1 MTPLVELALYR
12 ILDGNIEDAQDL
24 LPAIEAE
31 GNEAMACQIRGRIQL
46 RQKKWAGAHDY
57 LQRSVSL
64 DRSSPDA
71 WICLGMASYEL
82 GFFEKAAECYRRCII
97 LQPNFGVQ
105 WMKLGAAHGMLQRH
119 PEAFTC
125 FERAVILDPNNDEC
139 HHSLAVQ
146 YSIFG
151 SDERAIVHEEKA
163 LELNP
168 NNIFARVALGAT
180 HLRMGNWLEGWRGFE
195 HRWSLPTPV
204 APWWY
209 RGQPLYQGDLE
220 GLRGK
225 RVLLRSEQGYGD
237 SIQFCRYAVELSKVA
252 SHLILETQGGL
263 QRLFKCLPAEIFV
276 APKMEDQVRPLPNDQ
291 LPPWDE
297 QTSLMSL
304 PLLFGTTQE
313 TCPPPVDFG
322 GGLYIRPGK
331 GKVGICW
338 HGGARYSEPLAN
350 AVDQRRSLW
359 PEVAKRLLDAIPYH
373 RSLQQ
378 EDLDTEDWLETAEKI
393 ADLKLVISVD
403 TAVAHLAAS
412 MGVPTWLLNRY
423 DSCWR
428 WGMRGDRTP
437 WYPSMRIYRQPTLG
451 DWDSVLDRVIA
462 DYKALDL

>member
-1 MTPLVELALYR
+1 MTPLVELALHR
-12 ILDGNIEDAQDL
+12 ILDGEIDLAKDVLRVIER
-24 LPAIEAE
+24 E
-31 GNEAMACQIRGRIQL
+31 GDEAMAAQMRGRIEL
-46 RQKKWAGAHDY
+46 RQKKWANAYDY
-57 LQRSVSL
+57 LQRAVSL
-64 DRSSPDA
+64 DRSNPDA

-82 GFFEKAAECYRRCII
+82 GMFEEAATYYRRCII
-97 LQPNFGVQ
+97 LQPNFGTQ

-119 PEAFTC
+119 AEAFTC
-125 FERAVILDPNNDEC
+125 FERAVILDPGSDEC

-146 YSIFG
+146 YSIWG
-151 SDERAIVHEEKA
+151 SDEHALFHEQKA

-168 NNIFARVALGAT
+168 DNIFARVALGAT
-180 HLRMGNWLEGWRGFE
+180 HLRMGNWPEGWRGFE

-209 RGQPLYQGDLE
+209 RGQPLYQGTLE

-225 RVLLRSEQGYGD
+225 VVLLRSEQGYGD
-237 SIQFCRYAVELSKVA
+237 SIQFCRYAVELAKVA
-252 SHLILETQGGL
+252 GHLILETQGGL

-291 LPPWDE
+291 LPRWDE

-304 PLLFGTTQE
+304 PLLFGTTPE

-322 GGLYIRPGK
+322 RNLYIRPGR

-350 AVDQRRSLW
+350 AVDQRRSIPHDKMRDLF
-359 PEVAKRLLDAIPYH
+359 LAIPSA

-378 EDLDTEDWLETAEKI
+378 EDLDTDDWLTTAEMI
-393 ADLKLVISVD
+393 ADLRLVISVD
-403 TAVAHLAAS
+403 TAIAHLSAS
-412 MGVPTWLLNRY
+412 MGIPTWLLNRY

-428 WGMRGDRTP
+428 WGMKGTTTP
-437 WYPSMRIYRQPTLG
+437 WYPAMKIYRQPTLG
-451 DWDSVLDRVIA
+451 DWDSVLERVIA